1 MLKPF
6 KIFRI
11 DISVL
16 LTTLATPDMFVF
28 CSLCF
33 DTSARSC
40 NLKTTDWRN
49 LQFLEKHFLGLN
61 VSGTVGW
68 KRGFSKALILFLTWS
83 GSEERVIVR
92 FLVFVLSNRNCII
105 WPLTGSK
112 LSMKLNVPFLIEVP
126 LIREQL
132 LAGESL
138 SFSNVSTFI
147 PERLVIV
154 TWY

>member
-61 VSGTVGW
+61 VLGTVGW

-83 GSEERVIVR
+83 EERVILR

-112 LSMKLNVPFLIEVP
+112 LSMKLNVPFLIKVP